1 MKVLFMC
8 TANSCRSQMAEAWAH
23 ALFPAPWE
31 AASCGLITYPISSE
45 TQEAMD
51 EVGIGMDDQ
60 YSKSI
65 DQFDLDSF
73 DRIVT
78 LSREAGQFLP
88 TLKDPGR
95 HLRWPVPD
103 PMAMV
108 GSQAQVRG
116 AFARGRDQIRTLV
129 AALVAGLPIPPLPR
143 E

>member
-23 ALFPAPWE
+23 ALFPESWE
-31 AASCGLITYPISSE
+31 VASCGLITYPISIE
-45 TQEAMD
+45 TQEAMV
-51 EVGIGMDDQ
+51 EVGVGMDGQ

-65 DQFDLDSF
+65 DQFDIDSF

-78 LSREAGQFLP
+78 LSRESGQFLP

-103 PMAMV
+103 PMAV
-108 GSQAQVRG
+108 AGSQALERA

-129 AALVAGLPIPPLPR
+129 AALAAGLPIPPLP
-143 E
+143 EE